1 MLLFERTVFKTLG
14 CSYFP
19 LKCFMYMGEYN
30 TIITMAY
37 KKSNLKKIIVIALRV
52 SNKKNIN

>member
-1 MLLFERTVFKTLG
+1 
-14 CSYFP
+14 
-19 LKCFMYMGEYN
+19 MGEYN

-52 SNKKNIN
+52 SNKKILIERDRGGKRCNLKS